1 MLMSRQEEQ
10 VITSN
15 LGAGNTF
22 SIAASE
28 KAFEILSNS
37 LYQNKTLAV
46 IREIACNAADAHRAA
61 GLPISKIEVHLPTYS
76 EMWFAVRD
84 YGTGLSTDDV
94 LSLYTTYF
102 RSTKDKDNSQIGGF
116 GLGSKSPFAVA
127 DQFIVTSW
135 HGGTK
140 TTFVCYKENGTPQ
153 VRATGS
159 MSCGSETG
167 LEVRVAVT
175 SASGNPTVWMAEA
188 RRLFQW
194 WPVVP
199 KFNMALPE
207 GHSWARD
214 PANGVLSSATLVD
227 GLPAWSIYE
236 SLDKTVVMGGV
247 PYRLDLTAIPNF
259 PEALTRVVATLGF
272 HLALPIG
279 AVNISPSRE
288 ALSYDPPT
296 CKALIAAIT
305 AFAKHLIAE
314 TEALVA
320 KQPTLAAA
328 RELLYG
334 PGTRRLSSIYIKLTV
349 AVNNTTLRW
358 RGQPVHRQV
367 TLDLTTFS
375 TPGKMTTYEKRSYWT
390 NFRTGAVFDNTTTH
404 TYFQASTLVVAWT
417 AKVTSK
423 TYRTLKHNYGVGPT
437 GRSRHDDI
445 YIHLFHGMPY
455 SELVTR
461 CEQLGIP
468 KPINVDTDLEEAP
481 VNAASNKAGRLQATQ
496 YYAMSQGGNGFGYEL
511 KTTTLDLS
519 GGGIYIPMWEGMIH
533 IDYRQVARHLA
544 GLQANGWFPLRTV
557 IGISKVKLKD
567 NSKLVKA
574 LTAHGWKMLD
584 RVVVQ
589 DSILVPE
596 IQKAAGQVTW
606 MNFREDMGIARRAIV
621 IDGIRRTDT
630 GSPWRG
636 FAPVH
641 ALLKP
646 HFNALLATSSMASH
660 YRSYTQREAMEI
672 VTPQQAAE
680 IVKVCPPVDE
690 FEKVWQ
696 GFLAQH
702 PLLKYLRSDVQP
714 DMADLTAYFNR

>member
-1 MLMSRQEEQ
+1 MLMTREHETVQA
-10 VITSN
+10 N
-15 LGAGNTF
+15 GLGAGGAFT
-22 SIAASE
+22 IAASA
-28 KAFEILSNS
+28 KAFEVLSSN

-61 GLPISKIEVHLPTYS
+61 GLPISDIEVHLPTYS

-84 YGTGLSTDDV
+84 YGAGLSTDDV

-127 DQFIVTSW
+127 DQFTVTSW
-135 HGGTK
+135 HGGVK

-153 VRATGS
+153 VNVVGS
-159 MSCGSETG
+159 TPCGSDTG

-175 SASGNPTVWMAEA
+175 SASGNPAVWQAET

-194 WPVVP
+194 WLEVP
-199 KFNMALPE
+199 KLNLDVMTGGTL
-207 GHSWARD
+207 ARD
-214 PANGVLSSATLVD
+214 PANILLSSDTLVD
-227 GLPAWSIYE
+227 GLPAWSVYH

-247 PYRLDLTAIPNF
+247 PYRLDLTAIPAF
-259 PEALTRVVATLGF
+259 PETLTRMVATLGF

-279 AVNISPSRE
+279 TVNISPSRE

-296 CKALIAAIT
+296 CKALIAAVT
-305 AFAKHLIAE
+305 AFAKHLVAE

-334 PGTRRLSSIYIKLTV
+334 PGTRGLSSIYTKLTT
-349 AVNNTTLRW
+349 NNATIRW

-375 TPGKMTTYEKRSYWT
+375 TLGKMTSYEKRSYWT
-390 NFRTGAVFDNTTTH
+390 NFRTGAVFDSTAVH
-404 TYFQASTLVVAWT
+404 VYFQASTLVVAWS

-423 TYRTLKHNYGVGPT
+423 TYRTLKHNYGVGPA
-437 GRSRHDDI
+437 GRNRHDDI
-445 YIHLFHGMPY
+445 YIHLYHGMPY
-455 SELVTR
+455 DELVMR

-468 KPINVDTDLEEAP
+468 KPVNVDTDLEEAP

-496 YYAMSQGGNGFGYEL
+496 YYAMTQGGHGFEYEL

-519 GGGIYIPMWEGMIH
+519 GGGIYIPMWEGKIH
-533 IDYRQVARHLA
+533 VDYRQVARHLA
-544 GLQANGWFPLRTV
+544 GLRANGWFPLRTV
-557 IGISKVKLKD
+557 IGISKTKLKD

-584 RVVVQ
+584 RAVVQ

-596 IQKAAGQVTW
+596 IQKAARDVTW
-606 MNFREDMGIARRAIV
+606 MNFRADMGIARRAIV
-621 IDGIRRTDT
+621 IDGIRRADT
-630 GSPWRG
+630 GSPWHG
-636 FAPVH
+636 FASIY

-646 HFNALLATSSMASH
+646 HFNALMATSSMASR

-680 IVKVCPPVDE
+680 IAKVCAPVDE
-690 FEKVWQ
+690 FEKVWH
-696 GFLAQH
+696 GFVAQH
-702 PLLKYLRSDVQP
+702 PLLKYLRSDTQP
-714 DMADLTAYFNR
+714 DMADLTAYLNR

>member
-1 MLMSRQEEQ
+1 MLMTREHETVQA
-10 VITSN
+10 N
-15 LGAGNTF
+15 GLGAGGAFT
-22 SIAASE
+22 IAASA
-28 KAFEILSNS
+28 KAFEVLSSN

-61 GLPISKIEVHLPTYS
+61 GLPISKIAVHLPTYS

-84 YGTGLSTDDV
+84 YGAGLSTDDV

-127 DQFIVTSW
+127 DQFTVTSW
-135 HGGTK
+135 HGGVK
-140 TTFVCYKENGTPQ
+140 TGFVCYKENGTPQ
-153 VRATGS
+153 VNVVSSTP
-159 MSCGSETG
+159 CGSETG

-175 SASGNPTVWMAEA
+175 SASGNPTVWMTEA
-188 RRLFQW
+188 HRLFQW
-194 WPVVP
+194 WPVAP
-199 KFNMALPE
+199 RFNTALPE
-207 GHSWARD
+207 GTSRMRD
-214 PANGVLSSATLVD
+214 PANILLSSDTLVD
-227 GLPAWSIYE
+227 GLPAWSVYHNHE
-236 SLDKTVVMGGV
+236 KTVVMGGV

-259 PEALTRVVATLGF
+259 PEVLTRVVATLGF

-288 ALSYDPPT
+288 ALSYDVPT
-296 CKALIAAIT
+296 CKALIAAVA
-305 AFAKHLIAE
+305 AFAKHLVAE

-334 PGTRRLSSIYIKLTV
+334 AGNKGLSFIYAKLV
-349 AVNNTTLRW
+349 YNNATIRW

-390 NFRTGAVFDNTTTH
+390 NFRTGAVFDNTVTH
-404 TYFQASTLVVAWT
+404 SYFQASTLVVAWT

-423 TYRTLKHNYGVGPT
+423 TYRTLKHNYGVGPA
-437 GRSRHDDI
+437 GRGRHDDI
-445 YIHLFHGMPY
+445 YIHLYHGMPY
-455 SELVTR
+455 AELVVR

-468 KPINVDTDLEEAP
+468 KPINADTDLEEAP
-481 VNAASNKAGRLQATQ
+481 SNAAAGKTGRVHSTQ
-496 YYAMSQGGNGFGYEL
+496 YYSMTPCGAYFERALQTG
-511 KTTTLDLS
+511 TLDLA
-519 GGGIYIPMWEGMIH
+519 GGGIYIPMWEGQIH
-533 IDYRQVARHLA
+533 ADYQETARHCA
-544 GLQANGWFPLRTV
+544 GLLINGWMTMRV
-557 IGISKVKLKD
+557 IGISKAKLKD

-574 LTAHGWKMLD
+574 LAAHGWKVLD
-584 RVVVQ
+584 KTVVQ
-589 DSILVPE
+589 DNILVPE
-596 IQKAAGQVTW
+596 IQKVAGPLAW
-606 MNFREDMGIARRAIV
+606 RDFRQNMGTGRRSILTE
-621 IDGIRRTDT
+621 GIRLTDN
-630 GSPWRG
+630 GMPWKG
-636 FAPVH
+636 FRPVFD
-641 ALLKP
+641 LMKP
-646 HFNALLATSSMASH
+646 HINSMMAFTTAPLTYYSYSH
-660 YRSYTQREAMEI
+660 RDAMGI

-702 PLLKYLRSDVQP
+702 PLLKYIGAETKP
-714 DMADLTAYFNR
+714 DMAALTDYFNR

>member
-1 MLMSRQEEQ
+1 MLMTREHETVQA
-10 VITSN
+10 N
-15 LGAGNTF
+15 GLGAGGAFT
-22 SIAASE
+22 IAASA
-28 KAFEILSNS
+28 KAFEVLSSN

-61 GLPISKIEVHLPTYS
+61 GLPISKIAVHLPTYS

-84 YGTGLSTDDV
+84 YGAGLSTDDV

-127 DQFIVTSW
+127 DQFTVTSW
-135 HGGTK
+135 HGGVK

-153 VRATGS
+153 VNVVGS
-159 MSCGSETG
+159 TPCGSDTG

-175 SASGNPTVWMAEA
+175 SASGSPTVWHNEA
-188 RRLFQW
+188 DRLFQW
-194 WPVVP
+194 WPV
-199 KFNMALPE
+199 LPTLTP
-207 GHSWARD
+207 SIMVSTKAVRAPD
-214 PANGVLSSATLVD
+214 NILLSSDTLVD
-227 GLPAWSIYE
+227 GLPAWSVYNSHE
-236 SLDKTVVMGGV
+236 KTVVMGGV

-259 PEALTRVVATLGF
+259 PETLTRVVATLGF

-288 ALSYDPPT
+288 ALSYDVPT
-296 CKALIAAIT
+296 CKALIAAVA
-305 AFAKHLIAE
+305 AFAKHLVAE

-334 PGTRRLSSIYIKLTV
+334 AGNKGLSSIYAKLTI
-349 AVNNTTLRW
+349 NNATIRW

-390 NFRTGAVFDNTTTH
+390 NFRTGAVFDNTVTH
-404 TYFQASTLVVAWT
+404 SYFQASTLVVAWT

-423 TYRTLKHNYGVGPT
+423 TYRTLKHNYGATRGT
-437 GRSRHDDI
+437 HNDI
-445 YIHLFHGMPY
+445 YIHLYHGMPY
-455 SELVTR
+455 AELVVR

-468 KPINVDTDLEEAP
+468 KPVNVDTDLEEAP

-496 YYAMSQGGNGFGYEL
+496 YYAMSQGGHGFEYEL

-519 GGGIYIPMWEGMIH
+519 GGGIYIPMWEGKIH
-533 IDYRQVARHLA
+533 VDYRQVARHLA

-557 IGISKVKLKD
+557 IGISKAKLKD

-574 LTAHGWKMLD
+574 LAAHGWKMLD
-584 RVVVQ
+584 RAVLQADV
-589 DSILVPE
+589 LVPE

-606 MNFREDMGIARRAIV
+606 MNFRADMGIARRAIV

-680 IVKVCPPVDE
+680 IAKVCAPVDE

-702 PLLKYLRSDVQP
+702 PLLKYLRSDAQP
-714 DMADLTAYFNR
+714 DMADLTAYLNR

>member
-1 MLMSRQEEQ
+1 MLMTREHETVQASG
-10 VITSN
+10 
-15 LGAGNTF
+15 LGAGGAFT
-22 SIAASE
+22 IAASA
-28 KAFEILSNS
+28 KAFEVLSSN

-84 YGTGLSTDDV
+84 YGAGLSTDDV

-175 SASGNPTVWMAEA
+175 SASGNPTVWMTEA
-188 RRLFQW
+188 HRLFQW
-194 WPVVP
+194 WPVAP
-199 KFNMALPE
+199 RFNTALPE
-207 GHSWARD
+207 GTSRTRD
-214 PANGVLSSATLVD
+214 PANILLSSDTLVD
-227 GLPAWSIYE
+227 GLPAWSVYHNHE
-236 SLDKTVVMGGV
+236 KTVVMGGV
-247 PYRLDLTAIPNF
+247 PYRLDLTAVPNF
-259 PEALTRVVATLGF
+259 PEALTRVVGTLGY

-296 CKALIAAIT
+296 CKALIAAVA
-305 AFAKHLIAE
+305 AFAKHLVAE

-334 PGTRRLSSIYIKLTV
+334 AGNKGLSSIYAKLT
-349 AVNNTTLRW
+349 ANNATIRW

-375 TPGKMTTYEKRSYWT
+375 TPGKMTVYEKRSYWT
-390 NFRTGAVFDNTTTH
+390 NFRTGAVFVNTTTH
-404 TYFQASTLVVAWT
+404 SYFQSSELVVAWT

-423 TYRTLKHNYGVGPT
+423 TYRTLKHNYHST
-437 GRSRHDDI
+437 RTKHNDI

-455 SELVTR
+455 AELVTR

-468 KPINVDTDLEEAP
+468 KPINADTDLEEAP
-481 VNAASNKAGRLQATQ
+481 SNAAAGKTGRVHSTQ
-496 YYAMSQGGNGFGYEL
+496 YYTMTPSGVRFDCHLQTG
-511 KTTTLDLS
+511 TLDLA
-519 GGGIYIPMWEGMIH
+519 GGGIYIPMWEGKIH
-533 IDYRQVARHLA
+533 SDYREVAGPCA
-544 GLQANGWFPLRTV
+544 GLLTNGWMTKLRV
-557 IGISKVKLKD
+557 IGISKTKLKA

-574 LTAHGWKMLD
+574 LAAHGWKVLD
-584 RVVVQ
+584 KTVIQ
-589 DSILVPE
+589 DNILVPE
-596 IQKAAGQVTW
+596 IQRIAGPLAWRDFRMNMGAA
-606 MNFREDMGIARRAIV
+606 MRNMV
-621 IDGIRRTDT
+621 IEGVRRTDT
-630 GSPWRG
+630 GSPWKG
-636 FAPVH
+636 FRPIFD
-641 ALLKP
+641 LMKP
-646 HFNALLATSSMASH
+646 HFNSMTAWVANAPSI
-660 YRSYTQREAMEI
+660 YYNYTHRDAMQI

-680 IVKVCPPVDE
+680 IAKVCPPVDE
-690 FEKVWQ
+690 FKKVWQ
-696 GFLAQH
+696 GFVAQH
-702 PLLKYLRSDVQP
+702 PLLKYIGAETTVDT
-714 DMADLTAYFNR
+714 AHLTDYFNR

>member
-1 MLMSRQEEQ
+1 MLMTREHETVQA
-10 VITSN
+10 N
-15 LGAGNTF
+15 GLGAGGAFT
-22 SIAASE
+22 IAASA
-28 KAFEILSNS
+28 KAFEVLSSN

-61 GLPISKIEVHLPTYS
+61 GLPISKIAVHLPTYS

-84 YGTGLSTDDV
+84 YGAGLSTDDV

-127 DQFIVTSW
+127 DQFTVTSW
-135 HGGTK
+135 HGGVK

-153 VRATGS
+153 VNVVGS
-159 MSCGSETG
+159 TPCGSETG

-175 SASGNPTVWMAEA
+175 SASGNPTVWMTEA
-188 RRLFQW
+188 HRLFQW
-194 WPVVP
+194 WPVAP
-199 KFNMALPE
+199 RFNTALPE
-207 GHSWARD
+207 GTSRTRD
-214 PANGVLSSATLVD
+214 PANILLSSDTLVD
-227 GLPAWSIYE
+227 GLPAWSVYHT
-236 SLDKTVVMGGV
+236 LDKTVVMGGV

-259 PEALTRVVATLGF
+259 PETLTRVVATLGF

-288 ALSYDPPT
+288 ALSYDVPT
-296 CKALIAAIT
+296 CKALIAAVA
-305 AFAKHLIAE
+305 AFAKHLVAE

-334 PGTRRLSSIYIKLTV
+334 AGNKGLSSIYAKLTI
-349 AVNNTTLRW
+349 NNATIRW

-390 NFRTGAVFDNTTTH
+390 NFRTGAVFDNTVTH
-404 TYFQASTLVVAWT
+404 SYFQASTLVVAWA
-417 AKVTSK
+417 AKLTSK
-423 TYRTLKHNYGVGPT
+423 TYRTLKHNYGAARGT
-437 GRSRHDDI
+437 HNDI

-455 SELVTR
+455 GELVVR

-468 KPINVDTDLEEAP
+468 KPINADTDLEEAP
-481 VNAASNKAGRLQATQ
+481 SNAAAGKTGRVHSTQ
-496 YYAMSQGGNGFGYEL
+496 YYTMTPCGTRFDREL
-511 KTTTLDLS
+511 QTGTLDLT
-519 GGGIYIPMWEGMIH
+519 GGGIYIPMWEGQIH
-533 IDYRQVARHLA
+533 ADYREVAGPCA
-544 GLQANGWFPLRTV
+544 GLMTNGWMTKLRV
-557 IGISKVKLKD
+557 IGISKAKLKD

-574 LTAHGWKMLD
+574 LATHGWKVLD
-584 RVVVQ
+584 KTVVQ
-589 DSILVPE
+589 DNILVPE
-596 IQKAAGQVTW
+596 IQKVAGPNAW
-606 MNFREDMGIARRAIV
+606 AIFRRDMNGARRSIL
-621 IDGIRRTDT
+621 IEGIRRTDA
-630 GSPWRG
+630 GNPWNG
-636 FAPVH
+636 FAPIY
-641 ALLKP
+641 ALMKP
-646 HFNALLATSSMASH
+646 HFNSLMVLPYNAPMP
-660 YRSYTQREAMEI
+660 YYSYTHRDALSI

-696 GFLAQH
+696 GFVAQH
-702 PLLKYLRSDVQP
+702 PLLRYLA
-714 DMADLTAYFNR
+714 DMTVDTVALTDYFNR

>member
-1 MLMSRQEEQ
+1 MLMTREHETVQASG
-10 VITSN
+10 
-15 LGAGNTF
+15 LGAGGAFT
-22 SIAASE
+22 IAASA
-28 KAFEILSNS
+28 KAFEVLSSN

-84 YGTGLSTDDV
+84 YGAGLSTDDV

-199 KFNMALPE
+199 KFNTALPE
-207 GHSWARD
+207 GASWAHD

-259 PEALTRVVATLGF
+259 PEALSRVVATLGF

-305 AFAKHLIAE
+305 GFAKHLVAE

-334 PGTRRLSSIYIKLTV
+334 SGSKGLSSIYAKLTV
-349 AVNNTTLRW
+349 NNATIRW

-375 TPGKMTTYEKRSYWT
+375 TPGKMTVYEKRSYWT

-404 TYFQASTLVVAWT
+404 SYFQSSELVVAWT

-423 TYRTLKHNYGVGPT
+423 TYRILKHNYHST
-437 GRSRHDDI
+437 RTKHNDI

-455 SELVTR
+455 AELVTR

-468 KPINVDTDLEEAP
+468 KPINADTDLEEAP
-481 VNAASNKAGRLQATQ
+481 SNAAAGKTGRVHSTQ
-496 YYAMSQGGNGFGYEL
+496 YYSMTPAGAYFEREL
-511 KTTTLDLS
+511 QTGTLDLT
-519 GGGIYIPMWEGMIH
+519 GGGIYIPMREGH
-533 IDYRQVARHLA
+533 VPADYQETARHCA
-544 GLQANGWFPLRTV
+544 GLLTNGWMTKLRV
-557 IGISKVKLKD
+557 IGISKTKLKD

-574 LTAHGWKMLD
+574 LAAHGWKVLD
-584 RVVVQ
+584 KTVIQ
-589 DSILVPE
+589 DNILVPE
-596 IQKAAGQVTW
+596 IQKVAGPLAW
-606 MNFREDMGIARRAIV
+606 RDFRKSMGTGLRAIV

-630 GSPWRG
+630 GSPWKG
-636 FAPVH
+636 FRPIFD
-641 ALLKP
+641 LMKP
-646 HFNALLATSSMASH
+646 HFNSMTAWHANAPSIYYNYSH
-660 YRSYTQREAMEI
+660 KDAMQI

-680 IVKVCPPVDE
+680 IAKVCPPVDE
-690 FEKVWQ
+690 FKKVWQ
-696 GFLAQH
+696 GFVAQH
-702 PLLKYLRSDVQP
+702 PLLKYIGAETPVDT
-714 DMADLTAYFNR
+714 ADLTDYFNR